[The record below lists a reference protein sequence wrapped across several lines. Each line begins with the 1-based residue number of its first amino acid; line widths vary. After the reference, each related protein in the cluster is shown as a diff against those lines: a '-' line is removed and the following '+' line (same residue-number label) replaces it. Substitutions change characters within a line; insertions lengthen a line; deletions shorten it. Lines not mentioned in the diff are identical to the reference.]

1 VRYIT
6 AETTDSRL
14 RWWRHATIPHGAV
27 VRLLLLLLAP
37 ILLLGCGG
45 GAQPASTA
53 APSSGTSRG
62 STPASGAAATVPETG
77 SSSEWDQLVAA
88 ARQEGRLVIAAAPNP
103 ELRVTLPTRFKERF
117 GVEVEYIA
125 SLSAQ
130 QATKLTSERA
140 AGLYTLDVI
149 LGGPDT
155 LITVM
160 LPEQM
165 LDPIQPLLILPDI
178 ADPSKWVRGKP
189 WYLDP
194 EERYLIRLINQ
205 HTYTFSAH
213 ADFVNPDEIR
223 TPEDLLQPRWKGRIA
238 AGSYTAGSG
247 NVVAGRMLKFLGED
261 FLRNLYHGQ
270 EVVVA
275 SDDRQLADWIARGS
289 HQLAIALNA
298 TQRDNLRDLGVNVKP
313 VKMNDHP
320 VAGEIS
326 SGQFNLG
333 LMNRAPHPHAA
344 RLFVNWILTQEA
356 MQLIADAE
364 AKPVTRTDV
373 DYSRLDPDVIPRP
386 GTQAVD
392 GSAWDYVVNERR
404 PLGDRARAIL
414 QR

>member
-1 VRYIT
+1 VT
-6 AETTDSRL
+6 
-14 RWWRHATIPHGAV
+14 
-27 VRLLLLLLAP
+27 
-37 ILLLGCGG
+37 
-45 GAQPASTA
+45 
-53 APSSGTSRG
+53 PSSSRA
-62 STPASGAAATVPETG
+62 ASTVPEAG
-77 SSSEWDQLVAA
+77 SSGEWDQLVAA
-88 ARQEGRLVIAAAPNP
+88 ARQEGRVVIGAAPNP
-103 ELRVTLPTRFKERF
+103 ELRVALPARFKERF

-125 SLSAQ
+125 ALSAQ
-130 QATKLTSERA
+130 QATKLMSERV

-165 LDPIQPLLILPDI
+165 LDPIAPLLILPDI
-178 ADPSKWVRGKP
+178 ADSSKWVRGKP

-205 HTYTFSAH
+205 QSYTFSAN
-213 ADFVNPDEIR
+213 ADLVNPDEIR
-223 TPEDLLQPRWKGRIA
+223 APEDLLQPRWKGRIA
-238 AGSYTAGSG
+238 AGSYTSGNG
-247 NVVAGRMLKFLGED
+247 NVVAGRMLKLLGED
-261 FLRNLYHGQ
+261 FLRNFYHGQ

-275 SDDRQLADWIARGS
+275 SDERQLADWMARGTYPI
-289 HQLAIALNA
+289 ATALNA

-313 VKMNDHP
+313 IKMNDHP

-333 LMNRAPHPHAA
+333 LINRAPHPNAA
-344 RLFVNWILTQEA
+344 KLFVNWILTQEA
-356 MQLIADAE
+356 MQIISDAE

-373 DYSRLDPDVIPRP
+373 DYSRLDPDVIPSP
-386 GTQAVD
+386 GTRFGD
-392 GSAWDYVVNERR
+392 GSAWDYVINERR